1 MPKLDRARTKTDK
14 RLKQMEQ
21 RMSRVY
27 GNSSALN
34 AVQKQFVEYMKK
46 VKKETQDQ
54 YDAYMNAQE
63 DKEKIKE
70 GYIKAVKDRTIFSKE
85 YKKLLS
91 KLVGV
96 LAEVNQQA
104 LDIANDEMIAIY
116 TDNYNQ
122 VAEDCRK
129 VGIKVNGRK
138 KQS

>member
-14 RLKQMEQ
+14 RLKQMER

-34 AVQKQFVEYMKK
+34 AVKKQFIEYMNK
-46 VKKETQDQ
+46 VMKETQAQ
-54 YDAYMNAQE
+54 YDAYINAQE
-63 DKEKIKE
+63 EKEKHKE
-70 GYIKAVKDRTIFSKE
+70 EYIKAVKEKTIFSKE

-96 LAEVNQQA
+96 LAQVNQQA
-104 LDIANDEMIAIY
+104 LDIANDEMISIY

-129 VGIKVNGRK
+129 AGIKVNGKK

>member
-1 MPKLDRARTKTDK
+1 
-14 RLKQMEQ
+14 
-21 RMSRVY
+21 MSRVS

-34 AVQKQFVEYMKK
+34 AVTKQVIEYMNK
-46 VKKETQDQ
+46 VMKETQAQ
-54 YDAYMNAQE
+54 YDAYINAQE
-63 DKEKIKE
+63 EKEKHKE
-70 GYIKAVKDRTIFSKE
+70 EYIKAVKEKTIFSKE

-96 LAEVNQQA
+96 LAQVNQQA